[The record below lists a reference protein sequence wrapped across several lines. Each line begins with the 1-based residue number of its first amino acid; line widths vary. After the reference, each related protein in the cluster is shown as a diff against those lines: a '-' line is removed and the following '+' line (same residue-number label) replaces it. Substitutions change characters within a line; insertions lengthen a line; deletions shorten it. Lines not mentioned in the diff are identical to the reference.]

1 MKKNILSL
9 LALVLCFI
17 VLFTGCS
24 GTVKGDEE
32 YDKTIVANIG
42 GHEVSLAEYNL
53 IYNLVYN
60 SFGQYY
66 SAYDDNWFN
75 MEIEEGRTVEHLIR
89 ETTMDQ
95 LKQMYATLELA
106 KENKIK
112 IDKAMKDKI
121 AKQKEEIIAQ
131 NYNDNEGYKEF
142 IASIYTTDAAFDNY
156 LILCEV
162 YNSLFEK
169 LTSKGGKVAIDD
181 KTLEKEFLKENED
194 KWRVQHILISTQE
207 ETDENGNV
215 TKEAK
220 SDEEALKIAKDVI
233 KKLDKG
239 EGFNSIIDKYDEDPG
254 MAKDKYYLFGVGE
267 MVEEFEE
274 ASKNLKIGEYTKEPV
289 KTSYG
294 YHIIKRYAI
303 DTTIDEFQTYKNEQ
317 LQTKVVEIITKKIE
331 SMKSSFDDQAIDTFF
346 KKLADEQAA
355 AQAKYEKENYTVQTA
370 EEYEA
375 QKAKEVEETQKT
387 E

>member
-9 LALVLCFI
+9 SALVLCFI
-17 VLFTGCS
+17 MLFTGCS

-66 SAYDDNWFN
+66 SSFDENWFN

-121 AKQKEEIIAQ
+121 AEQKKEIIAQ
-131 NYNDNEGYKEF
+131 NYSDNSGYEAF
-142 IASIYTTDAAFDNY
+142 IKSVYTTDAAFDNY

-169 LTSKGGKVAIDD
+169 LTSKGGKVAVDE
-181 KTLEKEFLKENED
+181 KTLEKDFLKENED
-194 KWRVQHILISTQE
+194 KWRVQHILVSTQE
-207 ETDENGNV
+207 ETDEEGNV

-220 SDEEALKIAKDVI
+220 TDEEALKIAKDVI

-239 EGFNSIIDKYDEDPG
+239 ADFNGLIDEYDEDPG

-303 DTTIDEFQTYKNEQ
+303 DTTIDEFETYKNEQ
-317 LQTKVVEIITKKIE
+317 LQTKVIEIITEKIE
-331 SMKSSFDDQAIDTFF
+331 SMKSSFDDQKIDTFF

-355 AQAKYEKENYTVQTA
+355 AQAKYAKENYTIQTQ

-375 QKAKEVEETQKT
+375 QKALEAENAEKAE
-387 E
+387 

>member
-121 AKQKEEIIAQ
+121 AKQKEEIISQ
-131 NYNDNEGYKEF
+131 NYNDNKGYKEF

-207 ETDENGNV
+207 ETDEEGNV

-239 EGFNSIIDKYDEDPG
+239 EDFNSIIDKYDEDPG

-274 ASKNLKIGEYTKEPV
+274 ASKNLNIGEYTKEPV

-303 DTTIDEFQTYKNEQ
+303 DTTIDEFQAYKNEQ
-317 LQTKVVEIITKKIE
+317 LQTKVVEIITNKIE

-346 KKLADEQAA
+346 KKLADEQAV